1 MAQDFSDWVAARGPR
16 LVGFGYLLCRDRD
29 LAQDLAQEALARLHL
44 HWQRISRGGDP
55 EAYARR
61 CMLNQLLTWRR
72 RRSWSEQTME
82 SDRLDRVG
90 VDTPDHSDRI
100 GTHEAM
106 WALLGALPIRQ
117 RAVVVLRFYE
127 DCTDAEIAD
136 LLGCRQATVR
146 SHASKA
152 LARLRDQ
159 LERQTQGAQL

>member
-1 MAQDFSDWVAARGPR
+1 MSFA
-16 LVGFGYLLCRDRD
+16 YLLCRDRD
-29 LAQDLAQEALARLHL
+29 LAQDLAQEALARLHP
-44 HWQRISRGGDP
+44 HWQRISRDGDP

-61 CMLNQLLTWRR
+61 SMLNQLLTWRR

-82 SDRLDRVG
+82 SNSLDRAG
-90 VDTPDHSDRI
+90 IDTPDHAENI

-106 WALLGALPIRQ
+106 WALLGSLPMRQ

-159 LERQTQGAQL
+159 LNRETQGAPL